1 MSRDEMEAVLTM
13 RKVLSGQNTQEAG
26 EEIID
31 NLAHTK
37 TNRDFIEII
46 KRIFGK

>member
-1 MSRDEMEAVLTM
+1 M
-13 RKVLSGQNTQEAG
+13 RRALANQSTQDVTES
-26 EEIID
+26 IID

-46 KRIFGK
+46 KKIFYDNNR